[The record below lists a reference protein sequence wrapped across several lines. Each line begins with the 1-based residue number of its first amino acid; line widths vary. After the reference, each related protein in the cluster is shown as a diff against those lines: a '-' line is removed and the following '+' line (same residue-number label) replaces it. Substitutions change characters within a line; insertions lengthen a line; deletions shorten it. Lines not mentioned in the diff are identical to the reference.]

1 MPSRRKFIQTNIL
14 GAAMALAGRNAFA
27 AGPPSAAQV
36 GPTGADSKRDFWN
49 DLPRYVTAQMNE
61 ARARRLADLHAM
73 RTEADV
79 RARIEKVRS
88 KVWKLIG
95 GQFEKTPLKPKI
107 VGTIDRSDY
116 QIEKVIFESRPEVF
130 VTANLYIPKRHK
142 PPHPGVIVPLGH
154 SALGKSFYY
163 YQYVSQSLARKGYV
177 VLSFDPFGQGERMQ
191 YLDPHT
197 GKGLY
202 GPTREHDQA
211 GRPMLLFGSQFEQ
224 YRTWDGIRAVDYL
237 LSRPEVDPERIGCTG
252 QSGGGTMT
260 MWMAALDP
268 RIKAAAASDG
278 QNENLAG
285 PSYAPPGAVDD
296 AEQNI
301 VGSLPEGLDRGDL
314 FLACA
319 PRPLLIMYSRTDGGL
334 TYSPTYVEG
343 TEEIYHEA
351 QAGYRLMGVA
361 EKVKLFGSPLP
372 HAFDFFNRRE
382 TYAWFNRW
390 LGKEEWGIGDA
401 PYEDS
406 PPDTLNCTSTGQVL
420 TSLGGRS
427 VIDLNTARMQQVA
440 PGNSSIST
448 PGELKAARVRAQN
461 TLKEL
466 LGLPAERTPLNSRI
480 ISSNIWMD
488 NIAVDE
494 FEFYSEPLVR
504 VTGWFLRPA
513 TGGPSFPTV
522 VFVSEGGKNHILYE
536 TSEISRL
543 ARKGLGVCA
552 IDLRGL
558 GVSVPHS
565 PSAGPDF
572 YAGMPVAERYAWACL
587 GLGKPMLG
595 QRVWDFLRCL
605 DYLNSRR
612 DVNQSRIYGLGERGA
627 ALAVL
632 LSGVLDDRLHSV
644 LFDRPIATYRSIV
657 ESKSYT
663 LGLTWF
669 LFDVLKH
676 FDLPDLTA
684 LLAPRPCWLFNAA
697 NAEGETLAESEV
709 SALYGHALDTFK
721 QLGGSGQIRFV
732 VRPEQESA
740 QVFHDWLGTA

>member
-1 MPSRRKFIQTNIL
+1 MASRRKFIQTNIL
-14 GAAMALAGRNAFA
+14 GAAAALTGRNAFA
-27 AGPPSAAQV
+27 AGLPSTPQAAPHE
-36 GPTGADSKRDFWN
+36 GDAKRDFWN

-61 ARARRLADLHAM
+61 ARARRLAELRQM

-88 KVWKLIG
+88 KVWNLIG
-95 GQFEKTPLKPKI
+95 GQFEKTPLKPQI
-107 VGTIDRSDY
+107 VGTVDRSDY
-116 QIEKVIFESRPEVF
+116 RIEKVIFESLPEVF
-130 VTANLYIPKRHK
+130 VTANLYIPKNHK
-142 PPHPGVIVPLGH
+142 PPYPGIIVPLGH
-154 SALGKSFYY
+154 SDIGKSFYY
-163 YQYVSQSLARKGYV
+163 YQYVCQSLAREGYV
-177 VLSFDPFGQGERMQ
+177 VLPFDPFGQGERQQ
-191 YLDPHT
+191 YLYPRT
-197 GKGLY
+197 GKSHY
-202 GPTREHDQA
+202 GPTGEHDQA

-260 MWMAALDP
+260 MWLAALEP
-268 RIKAAAASDG
+268 RIKAYAASDG

-285 PSYAPPGAVDD
+285 PNYLPPGAVDD
-296 AEQNI
+296 AEQNM
-301 VGSLPEGLDRGDL
+301 VGSLPEGIDRGDL

-319 PRPLLIMYSRTDGGL
+319 PRPMLIMYSRTDGGL

-343 TEEIYHEA
+343 TTEIYDEA
-351 QAGYRLMGVA
+351 LAGYKLMGA
-361 EKVKLFGSPLP
+361 ADKVKLFGSPLP

-390 LGKEEWGIGDA
+390 LGNPEWGTGDA

-406 PPDTLNCTSTGQVL
+406 PPDTLHCTSTGQVL

-427 VIDLNTARMQQVA
+427 VLDLNTERTRQVA
-440 PGNSSIST
+440 PKNIPT
-448 PGELKAARVRAQN
+448 RPRAQE
-461 TLKEL
+461 TLKKL
-466 LGLPAERTPLNSRI
+466 LGLPAERTPLSPRI
-480 ISSNIWMD
+480 ISSNRWMD
-488 NIAVDE
+488 DVTVDE

-504 VTGWFLRPA
+504 VTGWFLKPA
-513 TGGPSFPTV
+513 KGGPSFPTV

-543 ARKGLGVCA
+543 VRNGVAVCA

-558 GVSVPHS
+558 GVSTPHY
-565 PSAGPDF
+565 PSAGPLYYQD
-572 YAGMPVAERYAWACL
+572 VALHERYAWACF
-587 GLGKPMLG
+587 GLGKPLLG

-605 DYLNSRR
+605 DYLESRR
-612 DVNQSRIYGLGERGA
+612 DVDRARILGLGERGA

-632 LSGVLDDRLHSV
+632 LSAVLDDRLHSV
-644 LFDRPIATYRSIV
+644 LFDRPIATYGSIV
-657 ESKSYT
+657 ESKAYS

-684 LLAPRPCWLFNAA
+684 LLAPRPCWLLNAA
-697 NAEGETLAESEV
+697 NAQGETLAESEV
-709 SALYGHALDTFK
+709 SPLYGAAAEAFK
-721 QLGGSGQIRFV
+721 RLGAGEQIRFV
-732 VRPEQESA
+732 VRPEQEREK
-740 QVFHDWLGTA
+740 VFQEWLGTA